1 MEKRNF
7 ILGETKYVV
16 LGVGQMLGRWVV
28 RGTEEKR
35 QTHTKISRAKNL
47 VRGTEEKRQTHTKI
61 SSAKN

>member
-7 ILGETKYVV
+7 ILGEKKYVA

-35 QTHTKISRAKNL
+35 QTHTKIS
-47 VRGTEEKRQTHTKI
+47 
-61 SSAKN
+61 SAKN